1 VGITFKQVE
10 DFRMLN
16 IHQVKEEV
24 CDIGRRIYN
33 RGFAAANDGNI
44 SFRIDENRVVCTP
57 TGICKGFMKPEDLC
71 IVDMSGNQIAGT
83 RKRTSEILLHVTI
96 MKARPEVKS
105 VVHCH
110 PPHATAFGI
119 AREAIPQ
126 CLMPEVDI
134 NMGDVPIASYAL
146 PGGQGFADVIMP
158 YIMKSD
164 IIVQANH
171 GTVSVGPTI
180 ERAYWLAE
188 MLDAYC
194 RICLIARD
202 LGKVEYFTR
211 DEAEDL
217 LTLKQKWG
225 FKDPRADLE
234 NCELCANDIF
244 RDSWKETG
252 VAHRAFQPPT
262 FKRNDDNTGQKASV
276 NSKCTCA
283 GCTANAAAQNQ
294 HQSTSPQSNEERE
307 LIIKTI
313 TDRIVKALAG

>member
-1 VGITFKQVE
+1 
-10 DFRMLN
+10 MLN
-16 IHQVKEEV
+16 IHQVKEEI

-44 SFRIDENRVVCTP
+44 SYRVDDNRVICTP
-57 TGICKGFMKPEDLC
+57 TGISKGFMKPEDLC
-71 IVDMSGNQIAGT
+71 VVDMSGTQIAGT
-83 RKRTSEILLHVTI
+83 KKRTSEILLHLTI

-134 NMGDVPIASYAL
+134 NMGDVPIAKYAL

-211 DEAEDL
+211 EEAEDL
-217 LTLKQKWG
+217 LQLKQKWG
-225 FKDPRADLE
+225 FNDPRAELE

-244 RDSWKETG
+244 RDSWEETG
-252 VAHRAFQPPT
+252 VGHRAFQPPT
-262 FKRNDDNTGQKASV
+262 FNRNENAETKKTPAKSQ
-276 NSKCTCA
+276 CTC
-283 GCTANAAAQNQ
+283 GKCSCSKSSN
-294 HQSTSPQSNEERE
+294 STNINEQTNDERE

-313 TDRIVKALAG
+313 TDRIIKALAS